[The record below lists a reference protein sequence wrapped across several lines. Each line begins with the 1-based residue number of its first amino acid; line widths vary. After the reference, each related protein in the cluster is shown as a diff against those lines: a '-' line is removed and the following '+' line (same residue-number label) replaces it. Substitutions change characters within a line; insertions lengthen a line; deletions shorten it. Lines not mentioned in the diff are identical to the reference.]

1 MNSNCVEKCKH
12 YKRFSSIL
20 KANQVNQY
28 VVIFLDRFLRS
39 MSYRQFLRLLSK
51 PSKPIRCNFF
61 GQISSIYVLY
71 YRQFLRLLWDFA
83 GRSELYPLYLVARIK
98 QSGQQFP
105 SENGQCH
112 GFEDDES

>member
-1 MNSNCVEKCKH
+1 
-12 YKRFSSIL
+12 
-20 KANQVNQY
+20 
-28 VVIFLDRFLRS
+28 
-39 MSYRQFLRLLSK
+39 MS
-51 PSKPIRCNFF
+51 
-61 GQISSIYVLY
+61 

-83 GRSELYPLYLVARIK
+83 GRSERYPLYLVARIK

>member
-20 KANQVNQY
+20 KVNQVNQC

-39 MSYRQFLRLLSK
+39 MSYRQFLRLL
-51 PSKPIRCNFF
+51 
-61 GQISSIYVLY
+61 
-71 YRQFLRLLWDFA
+71 WDFA
-83 GRSELYPLYLVARIK
+83 GRSERYPLYLVARIK